1 MMERSA
7 AISGSIPS
15 ANARARQRALLEV
28 SVVYALILLVLWT
41 PDPWQ
46 TLFWGIALALMMAIT
61 CKSFTGMDAMGLG
74 ATNFRRSLWAVGL
87 AFAMAVVAVVLAG
100 NLHTLHMPANP
111 LLCIRHYGGYALW
124 AFIQQ
129 FGLQC
134 FFLSRLIRLLPD
146 GKSAAAVAAILFA
159 TVHLPSPL
167 LMLAALI
174 WGFVACLLFLEYRT
188 LYPLVIAHAILG
200 IALGIS
206 VPAQADHNMLVGL
219 SYFKYMHNAAKAP
232 PLSQP

>member
-1 MMERSA
+1 M
-7 AISGSIPS
+7 
-15 ANARARQRALLEV
+15 AL
-28 SVVYALILLVLWT
+28 
-41 PDPWQ
+41 
-46 TLFWGIALALMMAIT
+46 
-61 CKSFTGMDAMGLG
+61 
-74 ATNFRRSLWAVGL
+74 
-87 AFAMAVVAVVLAG
+87 VAVVLAG
-100 NLHTLHMPANP
+100 NFHTLHMPASP
-111 LLCIRHYGGYALW
+111 LLCIKHYGGYALW

-134 FFLSRLIRLLPD
+134 FFLSRLMRLLPD
-146 GKSAAAVAAILFA
+146 GKSAAATAAILFA

-174 WGFVACLLFLEYRT
+174 WGFVTCLLFLEYRSI
-188 LYPLVIAHAILG
+188 YPLAIAHAVLG

-232 PLSQP
+232 ALSQP